1 MNLTR
6 RPILLV
12 WLALAA
18 LAVTPSAAFAAA
30 DESTSFQVNAGHTGF
45 LAGGTLERPPLR
57 ERWTRALGDST
68 SFALVAGGR
77 VFVVAF
83 VDTLDDP
90 APQDGVLY
98 ALDAASGATLWS
110 RAVGPEA
117 YIAYDAGR
125 VFVSE
130 REGAVH
136 GLAADSGLLLW
147 TRALPEPY
155 VAYPPVAVDGV
166 VYVSS
171 VWSYGHMWALSAH
184 DGSTRWSTRQI
195 DSGMPAVDGSYV
207 YAADGRAAAF
217 WRADGRLA
225 WSTGSEC
232 FGRPGRTIADG
243 ARLIAPFNR
252 SCGKIVDAATGL
264 DLGAVPRS
272 DGAAVAGD
280 TVVARDGGV
289 LRARSL
295 GSGAPVWEFAPAGDP
310 LVSPP
315 LIVNET
321 VYVGAASATVYA
333 VDLRTGAELWR
344 GTVAGGAA
352 PAGGAGMAAG
362 GGVLVVPAGGTVTA
376 LESSQL
382 PRPGLALRIDGGP
395 DGPTR
400 SNAATLTFGADNL
413 FAAYRCRLDGGA
425 WNPCL
430 GASTH
435 LGLAEGPHVF
445 EVQSV
450 DLGGAVV
457 ALAAR
462 AWSVDTTAPV
472 ATISRASSP
481 ILNVN
486 RALAWVAV
494 ERHDGEARL
503 ECRLDDGAWKICQ
516 TGAYEGD
523 VEFGGLSEGSHRLD
537 VRARDPLGNIQATP
551 ATRSWFV
558 DTIAPRVT
566 LSAGPA
572 SPGQAT
578 SSTTATFTFSA
589 DEAVTFRCSLDG
601 APFADCTSPFAAT
614 GLHHGHHG
622 FRVSASDIAGN
633 TTSELRSW
641 QVADPATSTTPPE
654 TFLVSAPP
662 PLTHERH
669 ATFAFV
675 SDEHAWFHC
684 RIDLGPWE
692 TCSSSHAIN
701 WLSHGTHTFEVRAR
715 DVDENVDPTPA
726 RWTWEV
732 DTVPPHTTAQLEA
745 GSGPETGYRFTFSAD
760 KPGSTFECLLDRAGW
775 TACES
780 GIRYAGVAPGE
791 HEFRVRAV
799 DPAGN
804 RDPGPPSILFTVP
817 APEPPP
823 AEPDE
828 TQTPEEPADPQT
840 PEEPQTPQTPDEPQT
855 PADEPQTPAEPEIRA
870 EPEAPAPPAG
880 PAPTPPPPSPP
891 SGPPPASAMP
901 LPAVPPAATTRAAT
915 APPDAPALAGLI
927 AAGARATL
935 DDLPR
940 RRLWSARPVKVQL
953 VAMAASTV
961 TLTVTARRGGRAYTV
976 GRAQTR
982 FSARGARRVSLR
994 LTAAGRRALRRRGA
1008 LRLDLRAVVAPR
1020 DGRRAAARSRLRV

>member
-18 LAVTPSAAFAAA
+18 LAATPAGAFAGA

-45 LAGGTLERPPLR
+45 LAGGSLERPPLR
-57 ERWTRALGDST
+57 ERWSRALGDST

-83 VDTLDDP
+83 VDTMTNP
-90 APQDGVLY
+90 APQDGILY
-98 ALDAASGATLWS
+98 ALDAASGATLWA

-117 YIAYDAGR
+117 NIAYDGGR

-130 REGAVH
+130 REGAVRA
-136 GLAADSGLLLW
+136 LAADSGLLLW
-147 TRALPEPY
+147 TRALPEPFDD
-155 VAYPPVAVDGV
+155 YPPVALDGV

-217 WRADGRLA
+217 WREDGRPA

-232 FGRPGRTIADG
+232 FGGPGRTIADG
-243 ARLIAPFNR
+243 ARLIAPFNG
-252 SCGKIVDAATGL
+252 SCGALVDAATGL
-264 DLGAVPRS
+264 DLAAVPRS

-289 LRARSL
+289 LRARSA
-295 GSGAPVWEFAPAGDP
+295 GSGAPLWEFAPAGDP

-321 VYVGAASATVYA
+321 VYAGAASATVYA

-344 GTVAGGAA
+344 GAVAGGVA
-352 PAGGAGMAAG
+352 PAGSAGMAAG
-362 GGVLVVPAGGTVTA
+362 GGALVVPAGGTVTA
-376 LESSQL
+376 LESTRL

-395 DGPTR
+395 DGPTP
-400 SNAATLTFGADNL
+400 SSAATLSFGADNL

-425 WNPCL
+425 WSPCL

-445 EVQSV
+445 EVQSL
-450 DLGGAVV
+450 DLSGAVI

-486 RALAWVAV
+486 RALAWIAL
-494 ERHDGEARL
+494 ERRDSEARL
-503 ECRLDDGAWKICQ
+503 ECRLDDAAWTICQ
-516 TGAYEGD
+516 TGPYEGD
-523 VEFGGLSEGSHRLD
+523 VEYGGLSQGPHRLD

-578 SSTTATFTFSA
+578 TSTTATFTFSA
-589 DEAVTFRCSLDG
+589 DEAVTFRCSLDS
-601 APFADCTSPFAAT
+601 APFADCSSPFQAT

-622 FRVSASDIAGN
+622 FRVRATDTAAN
-633 TTSELRSW
+633 TTSELRYW
-641 QVADPATSTTPPE
+641 QITDPATSTTPPE

-662 PLTHERH
+662 PLTNEGY

-684 RIDLGPWE
+684 RIDAGPWE
-692 TCSSSHAIN
+692 TCTSSHAIS

-726 RWTWEV
+726 RWTWQI
-732 DTVPPHTTAQLEA
+732 DTVPPHTTAQLDP
-745 GSGPETGYRFTFSAD
+745 GSGPATGYRFTFTAD
-760 KPGSTFECLLDRAGW
+760 KPGSTFECLLDRIGW
-775 TACES
+775 AVCES

-804 RDPGPPSILFTVP
+804 RDTEAPSILFTVP

-823 AEPDE
+823 TE
-828 TQTPEEPADPQT
+828 
-840 PEEPQTPQTPDEPQT
+840 PEEPQTPT
-855 PADEPQTPAEPEIRA
+855 EPEQPLSPA
-870 EPEAPAPPAG
+870 PPEAPAQPTAPAQPLTPPAPSTPSG
-880 PAPTPPPPSPP
+880 PAPAGATT
-891 SGPPPASAMP
+891 GAGA
-901 LPAVPPAATTRAAT
+901 PPAAD
-915 APPDAPALAGLI
+915 PP
-927 AAGARATL
+927 
-935 DDLPR
+935 
-940 RRLWSARPVKVQL
+940 
-953 VAMAASTV
+953 AAS
-961 TLTVTARRGGRAYTV
+961 A
-976 GRAQTR
+976 
-982 FSARGARRVSLR
+982 
-994 LTAAGRRALRRRGA
+994 
-1008 LRLDLRAVVAPR
+1008 
-1020 DGRRAAARSRLRV
+1020 